1 MRSDRGFRVIVEVW
15 TRVEVRAL
23 RDAALRMTQE
33 QFAEQ
38 IGWSVATVR
47 KWERATESRPV
58 RGQRAADLDS
68 WLAKLSPEQ
77 MRRFALAVS
86 APRAAAQRHSPS
98 GGVEDEADVNRREF
112 SKAAALTVATLPQ
125 WNPSRI
131 GMADVDRLN
140 AFTSELGRLDQS
152 FGGANLLPT
161 AIDSL
166 AKAQGLLHSGIFDEK
181 TGRAWMSAVGELA
194 VKTGWLAHDADRTD
208 LARRCYADAL
218 SLASAADDDDLT
230 VHAALNSALQTIH
243 LARSGAASPSYAYM
257 LLQRAG
263 HLVRRRPPGR
273 IHALIA
279 AREAAV
285 CGVAG
290 DRHGVARA
298 MSTAWR
304 EMDFAAEYEPADE
317 CAPWL
322 RFVTHAE
329 VRGHEARAYAD
340 TGSHGH
346 ALTLYEVVAAE
357 PASVRNA
364 ALAVAWFAATLAHTG
379 DVPGAIDAAR
389 PVLDVLE
396 ESVAS
401 PRTLRVLEP
410 IRLAIDTDSEGEEFR
425 ARFDALTTTKG
436 PTVD

>member
-1 MRSDRGFRVIVEVW
+1 MIVEVW

-77 MRRFALAVS
+77 MRRFALAAS

-140 AFTSELGRLDQS
+140 AFTEELEAAQQRV
-152 FGGANLLPT
+152 GGAGLLPT
-161 AIDSL
+161 AIDTL
-166 AKAQGLLHSGIFDEK
+166 ERARELLHTGVFDEA

-194 VKTGWLAHDADRTD
+194 VQTGWLAYDSSRMR
-208 LARRCYADAL
+208 LARRCYSDAL
-218 SLASAADDDDLT
+218 SLASTADDDQLA
-230 VHAALNSALQTIH
+230 VHACMNAALQTVT
-243 LARSGAASPSYAYM
+243 LARTGHASPTYA
-257 LLQRAG
+257 LALTHRARD
-263 HLVRRRPPGR
+263 LVRRLPAGR

-279 AREAAV
+279 AREAASYAT
-285 CGVAG
+285 AG
-290 DRHGVARA
+290 DRRGAEGA
-298 MSTAWR
+298 MSVAWR
-304 EMDFAAEYEPADE
+304 EMDNAVDHEPLDQ
-317 CAPWL
+317 CASWL
-322 RFVTHAE
+322 RFVDHSE
-329 VRGHEARAYAD
+329 IRGHEARACTD
-340 TGSHGH
+340 LGQHSR
-346 ALTLYEVVAAE
+346 ALILCEIAAGE
-357 PASVRNA
+357 PASPSNAVHGAAWLSA
-364 ALAVAWFAATLAHTG
+364 ALARTG
-379 DVPGAIDAAR
+379 DAR
-389 PVLDVLE
+389 TAVEAGMPVLGALDEWL
-396 ESVAS
+396 AS
-401 PRTLRVLEP
+401 PRAFNVLEP
-410 IRLAIDTDSEGEEFR
+410 VRTVADTVPEGEEFR
-425 ARFDALTTTKG
+425 VRFDALKSSKG
-436 PTVD
+436 RSVD